1 MLNIFGE
8 DSKVEKNKQNK
19 IFTTLGASNHVEHD
33 RQVSDFYATDPKS
46 LITLLE
52 TGIKLNHKIW
62 EPCCGQGHLSEV
74 LKANGYEVKSTDL
87 VDRGYGTGDVNF
99 LYEYEKWDGDILTN
113 PPYGIAQEIVEHA
126 LDLIP
131 EGNKVIMFLKITF
144 LEGKNRRKMF
154 NENPPRNI
162 YVFSER
168 QVCAMNGD
176 FIRYGNGSA
185 VCYAW
190 FEWIKGYK
198 GKPEITWI

>member
-8 DSKVEKNKQNK
+8 DSKVEKGKQNK
-19 IFTTLGASNHVEHD
+19 VFTTLGASNHVGFD
-33 RQVSDFYATDPKS
+33 RQISDFYATDPKS

-87 VDRGYGTGDVNF
+87 VDRGYGTGDVDF

-113 PPYGIAQEIVEHA
+113 PPYGIAQKIVEHA
-126 LDLIP
+126 LDLIL
-131 EGNKVIMFLKITF
+131 EGNKVVMFLKLTF
-144 LEGKNRRKMF
+144 LEGKSRRKMF
-154 NENPPRNI
+154 DENPPKNI

-176 FIRYGNGSA
+176 FTQCDGSA